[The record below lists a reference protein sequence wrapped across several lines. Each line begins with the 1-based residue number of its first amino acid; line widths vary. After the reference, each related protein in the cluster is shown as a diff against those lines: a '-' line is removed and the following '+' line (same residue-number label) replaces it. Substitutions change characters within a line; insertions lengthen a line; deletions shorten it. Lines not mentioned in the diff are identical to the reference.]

1 MVPSAENIHVTII
14 FRRIITIIL
23 DLLNRL
29 DQYQEKCSDKELEK
43 CEFIRMCLNQDPSC
57 RPDAKTLSRHTSLFT
72 ISQLR
77 ILSAHAVHDYR
88 DIYPREGQFSLDTK
102 LKNIKRDDDEDK
114 VRFQMFYNK
123 IFIFVFSWF
132 VLLCVVEVKKI
143 ICTKTCHFH
152 PEILISLSWTFK
164 TVSIQLCPSKSQIKN
179 LIPNRYRK
187 TLRRTER

>member
-1 MVPSAENIHVTII
+1 
-14 FRRIITIIL
+14 
-23 DLLNRL
+23 
-29 DQYQEKCSDKELEK
+29 
-43 CEFIRMCLNQDPSC
+43 MCLNQDPSC

-114 VRFQMFYNK
+114 VKKSTIDASHFT
-123 IFIFVFSWF
+123 FIFSWS
-132 VLLCVVEVKKI
+132 VALCVVEVKKI

-152 PEILISLSWTFK
+152 PVILISSFWTFK
-164 TVSIQLCPSKSQIKN
+164 TVSIRLCPSKNQIKN
-179 LIPNRYRK
+179 LIRNWYRK

>member
-1 MVPSAENIHVTII
+1 M
-14 FRRIITIIL
+14 IL

-114 VRFQMFYNK
+114 VRLQMFYNK
-123 IFIFVFSWF
+123 IFVLFSFLAGLFYYAWW
-132 VLLCVVEVKKI
+132 K
-143 ICTKTCHFH
+143 
-152 PEILISLSWTFK
+152 
-164 TVSIQLCPSKSQIKN
+164 
-179 LIPNRYRK
+179 
-187 TLRRTER
+187 

>member
-1 MVPSAENIHVTII
+1 MRYKAKLS
-14 FRRIITIIL
+14 L

-114 VRFQMFYNK
+114 VKNQPSSRTPLYF
-123 IFIFVFSWF
+123 
-132 VLLCVVEVKKI
+132 
-143 ICTKTCHFH
+143 HF
-152 PEILISLSWTFK
+152 
-164 TVSIQLCPSKSQIKN
+164 
-179 LIPNRYRK
+179 
-187 TLRRTER
+187 

>member
-1 MVPSAENIHVTII
+1 M
-14 FRRIITIIL
+14 
-23 DLLNRL
+23 

-114 VRFQMFYNK
+114 VRIQYGRHNSYRYFILAGLFYYAWWK
-123 IFIFVFSWF
+123 
-132 VLLCVVEVKKI
+132 
-143 ICTKTCHFH
+143 
-152 PEILISLSWTFK
+152 
-164 TVSIQLCPSKSQIKN
+164 
-179 LIPNRYRK
+179 
-187 TLRRTER
+187 